1 MQHSYFSPYVETY
14 HVPFVGAG
22 SVQELSWLSIFLRI
36 WLQWRPLGTN
46 GQILSTNP
54 LPPISVVW
62 SSGQYFLPTNC
73 WSNVNRWSN
82 VFMIFF
88 APRIFNW
95 PIFAVFSIAP
105 PRWQCCLRSVK
116 GWLRAGPPQTP
127 ALNIA
132 RRAVLHGIILN
143 QSVGEWNW
151 WNEHANSPKL
161 VQPSRTSR
169 ESANNWVTWRRL
181 LHVRGMAMR
190 LQYVAGYFALSKNRR
205 TGRILKKPSQ
215 SYLKKERKRGI
226 KCETWK

>member
-95 PIFAVFSIAP
+95 PIFAVFFHST
-105 PRWQCCLRSVK
+105 SKV
-116 GWLRAGPPQTP
+116 
-127 ALNIA
+127 
-132 RRAVLHGIILN
+132 AVLLAIRERLTLRWAA
-143 QSVGEWNW
+143 SDASAEY
-151 WNEHANSPKL
+151 SPESGAAWYHTESICGRMKL
-161 VQPSRTSR
+161 MKWTRQLP
-169 ESANNWVTWRRL
+169 
-181 LHVRGMAMR
+181 
-190 LQYVAGYFALSKNRR
+190 K
-205 TGRILKKPSQ
+205 TGP
-215 SYLKKERKRGI
+215 
-226 KCETWK
+226 T